1 MVMTILAINDN
12 KNILLIKAFI
22 IKKMELLEI
31 NRKKNSFLE
40 DRFKMIIQ
48 EETEKLLKDAIY
60 DEKNNKTLCD
70 SLISN
75 ILTKIQAFDSDKH
88 KFLTHALI
96 TSAEN
101 TDFNCL
107 SLNMWDEDSDSYIV
121 HDYTN
126 GAIRL
131 VFTLFIVL

>member
-1 MVMTILAINDN
+1 
-12 KNILLIKAFI
+12 
-22 IKKMELLEI
+22 MELLEI
-31 NRKKNSFLE
+31 NRKKTSFLE
-40 DRFKMIIQ
+40 DRFKMIIH

-60 DEKNNKTLCD
+60 DEKNNKSLCD

-96 TSAEN
+96 TRAEN
-101 TDFNCL
+101 SDFNCL
-107 SLNMWDEDSDSYIV
+107 SLNMWDEDFDSYIV
-121 HDYTN
+121 HDYDN

-131 VFTLFIVL
+131 VFTLFIVV